1 MSKAMPI
8 AACAMEGV
16 KQMQSLTLPWPSK
29 DLSPNARVHWTRR
42 SKAVKQARGYA
53 EVMAR
58 CAGWGGLSLPAEG
71 RLDLWISF
79 YPPTRCLPDD
89 DNMLARF
96 KPYRDGIADAL
107 GIDDRRFVSHP
118 LIEDEVRHA
127 GQVVIT
133 ITGITQQAS
142 NGGPRL
148 HANPAF

>member
-1 MSKAMPI
+1 MSNAMPI
-8 AACAMEGV
+8 AACGMAGV
-16 KQMQSLTLPWPSK
+16 NQMQSLTLPWPSK

-53 EVMAR
+53 QIMAR
-58 CAGWGGLSLPAEG
+58 RAGWGGLSLPVEG

-79 YPPTRCLPDD
+79 YPPTRRLPDD

-118 LIEDEVRHA
+118 LIEDDRRTGGE
-127 GQVVIT
+127 VVIRM
-133 ITGITQQAS
+133 TGIDCMKTTGHWS
-142 NGGPRL
+142 
-148 HANPAF
+148 